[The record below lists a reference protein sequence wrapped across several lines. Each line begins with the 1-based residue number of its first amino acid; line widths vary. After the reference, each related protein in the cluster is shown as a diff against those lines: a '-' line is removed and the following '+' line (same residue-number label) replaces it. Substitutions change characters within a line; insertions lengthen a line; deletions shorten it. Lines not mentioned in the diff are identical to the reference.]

1 MSRSLD
7 GKLGIVTGAS
17 RGIGVAIAE
26 HLAAKGCN
34 LILGYTS
41 PSSQSPAE
49 QLATDLSTKHNIKTL
64 AVQADMGTPEG
75 PRSLVATAK
84 AHFERLNTSKKF
96 QIDILINNAG
106 VAQNNLLPAIT
117 VSQFDVSYRVNVLG
131 PLLLTQ
137 AVQPYLPQD
146 RSGRIVNMSSV
157 SSSAGFPEQSVYGGT
172 KAALEAMTR
181 TWARELSENATVNA
195 INPGPVLTEMYAGNT
210 PEFKRFIKGF
220 IEHAPLMKARQGI
233 DSDELVKAAEE
244 EGGRPA
250 YVGEIAGIVGMLVS
264 ADSAWCTGQVVCAN
278 GDPFDDVLTLED
290 QFFSEGFRQGTEDG
304 IQAGKI
310 EGRSVG
316 LAKGYEKFYES
327 GRIHARAVIWAN
339 RLSLPQKNSSTATKK
354 PSSSSAAAS
363 ASVSGSAEQAQLSTE
378 PPSESQ
384 NKTCSLPP
392 LPPNARLE
400 KNVTTAFAL
409 VEPDT
414 LSKENSDDAVN
425 DFDDRLK
432 RAQGKVKII
441 ERMTG
446 EVVSAPEAPAAA
458 GDIKVPETKEI

>member
-1 MSRSLD
+1 MSL
-7 GKLGIVTGAS
+7 
-17 RGIGVAIAE
+17 
-26 HLAAKGCN
+26 
-34 LILGYTS
+34 
-41 PSSQSPAE
+41 
-49 QLATDLSTKHNIKTL
+49 
-64 AVQADMGTPEG
+64 
-75 PRSLVATAK
+75 
-84 AHFERLNTSKKF
+84 
-96 QIDILINNAG
+96 
-106 VAQNNLLPAIT
+106 
-117 VSQFDVSYRVNVLG
+117 
-131 PLLLTQ
+131 
-137 AVQPYLPQD
+137 
-146 RSGRIVNMSSV
+146 
-157 SSSAGFPEQSVYGGT
+157 
-172 KAALEAMTR
+172 
-181 TWARELSENATVNA
+181 
-195 INPGPVLTEMYAGNT
+195 
-210 PEFKRFIKGF
+210 
-220 IEHAPLMKARQGI
+220 
-233 DSDELVKAAEE
+233 
-244 EGGRPA
+244 
-250 YVGEIAGIVGMLVS
+250 
-264 ADSAWCTGQVVCAN
+264 
-278 GDPFDDVLTLED
+278 DPFDDVLTLED

-327 GRIHARAVIWAN
+327 GRIHARAVVWAN

-458 GDIKVPETKEI
+458 GDIKVPEAKEI